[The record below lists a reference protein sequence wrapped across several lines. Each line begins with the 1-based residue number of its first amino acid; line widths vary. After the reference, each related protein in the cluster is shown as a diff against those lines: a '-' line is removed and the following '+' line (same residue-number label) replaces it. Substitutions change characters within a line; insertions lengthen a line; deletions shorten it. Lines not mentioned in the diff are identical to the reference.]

1 MPDNKVKSF
10 VFFSQTGC
18 FLPFLIIFNILF
30 GWLFLRPLYWLGLEG
45 VLIFLFLLNAA
56 IFSRKLSSLSK
67 DRRRKGAIDI
77 EGEVIEEKERKREKL
92 K

>member
-1 MPDNKVKSF
+1 MPENKVKSF

-18 FLPFLIIFNILF
+18 FLPFLIIFNLFF

-45 VLIFLFLLNAA
+45 VLILLFLLNAA
-56 IFSRKLSSLSK
+56 IFSRKLSSLTK
-67 DRRRKGAIDI
+67 DKRRKGAIDI
-77 EGEVIEEKERKREKL
+77 EGEVVEEKEKKREKL